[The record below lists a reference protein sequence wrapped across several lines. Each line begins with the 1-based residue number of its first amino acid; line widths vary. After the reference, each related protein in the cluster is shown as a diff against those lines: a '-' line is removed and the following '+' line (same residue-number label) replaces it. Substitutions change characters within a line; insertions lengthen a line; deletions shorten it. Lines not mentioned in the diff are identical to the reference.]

1 MLEKAQEGAPLKFD
15 AGEHI
20 LHHIGDSQ
28 VLDLEPFG
36 EIHLPTVRLGPVV
49 LPITRHVV
57 MMWAACAVIALIVWL
72 ANRKRSMVPHGIRN
86 ILEAMVVFVRDDLA
100 RKNIPHHAD
109 RFVPYLASTFL
120 FILVC
125 NLLGLLPYGAT
136 PTGNISVTAGLA
148 GVAFLMI
155 QGAGIREH
163 GLVGHFKNL
172 VPHGIPM
179 ALLPIMVLVEFI
191 GMFVKPFALCVRL
204 FANMTGGHVV
214 ILSLISLV
222 FILKRAWVGAVLSVP
237 FSLFIESIE
246 ILVAFLQAYIFTMLT
261 SLFIGMSAHPQH

>member
-1 MLEKAQEGAPLKFD
+1 MVEQAQEGAPLKFA
-15 AGEHI
+15 AGEYIFEHV
-20 LHHIGDSQ
+20 LDSQ
-28 VLDLEPFG
+28 VIELRPFG
-36 EIHLPTVRLGPVV
+36 EIHLPTLRLGPVA

-57 MMWAACAVIALIVWL
+57 MMWAACVVIGLLVWL
-72 ANRKRSMVPHGIRN
+72 ASRRRSMIPHGIRN
-86 ILEAMVVFVRDDLA
+86 VLEAMVVFVRDDLA

-125 NLLGLLPYGAT
+125 NLLGLLPYAAT

-155 QGAGIREH
+155 QGAGIREN
-163 GLVGHFKNL
+163 GIAGHLKNL
-172 VPHGIPM
+172 APHGIPKM
-179 ALLPIMVLVEFI
+179 LLPIMVLVEFI

-204 FANMTGGHVV
+204 FANMTGGHIV
-214 ILSLISLV
+214 IAALVGLV
-222 FILKRAWVGAVLSVP
+222 FVLERAWVGATLSVP
-237 FSLFIESIE
+237 FSVFIEGIE